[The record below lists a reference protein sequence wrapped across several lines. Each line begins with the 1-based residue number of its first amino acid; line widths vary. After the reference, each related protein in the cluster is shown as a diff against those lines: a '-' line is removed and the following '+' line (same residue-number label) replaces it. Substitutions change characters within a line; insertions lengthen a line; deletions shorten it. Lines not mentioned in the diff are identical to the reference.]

1 LAWNIGDD
9 LLEFMKT
16 NPYSELVSVET
27 HIGIIDVM
35 SEPQHPAKR
44 RVAASL
50 A

>member
-1 LAWNIGDD
+1 MVD

-16 NPYSELVSVET
+16 NSFRKLVSVET

-35 SEPQHPAKR
+35 SEPQT
-44 RVAASL
+44 L